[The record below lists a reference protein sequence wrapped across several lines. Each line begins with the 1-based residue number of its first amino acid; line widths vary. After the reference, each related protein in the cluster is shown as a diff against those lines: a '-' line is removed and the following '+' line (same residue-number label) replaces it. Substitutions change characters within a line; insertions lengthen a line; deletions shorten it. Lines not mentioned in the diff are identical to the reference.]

1 MRNKYSQR
9 LKIFQEFFKY
19 KSGIAGISI
28 LLFLI
33 VLSIYAFLNV
43 PFSSFTQWNNPTYW
57 INYPKAASPAWA
69 DFGIFSSNKLE
80 HKIMS
85 SHDYAIVNKSIE
97 NNTYVTTHIYTI
109 NFTYST
115 YPKDFMLV
123 YKINASD
130 NLPVIDISVTRP
142 DGIVMDMYFQ
152 TIRNSVTDFNDN
164 ISSGRIFSTDHEI
177 GKKLD
182 YYLKDFRYEQDSSSP
197 QIMIFS
203 DIENN
208 RVLNGQYKFSI
219 KFYLFNSSDS
229 VIESSL
235 ILGGK
240 KYGLLGIDEMRR
252 DLSIGLLWG
261 TPIALF
267 IGITVSI
274 FSIFIG
280 LFYGVFAGYR
290 GKRTDEGMMRI
301 NDIFYSLPTLP
312 LLIILSIF
320 IGRSIFL
327 LVIFI
332 VFFSWMGTAKI
343 SRSLALQ
350 IKNLQYV
357 EASKL
362 MGQSEIKIIFKHIIP
377 QLLPF
382 TFASIAISVPGAILA
397 EAALSFIGLG
407 DPSLPTWGQIL
418 HEANSSAA
426 SSRGLWWWIL
436 PPGIMIALTGLAFVM
451 IGNTLESIVNPKKKI
466 IK

>member
-1 MRNKYSQR
+1 MH
-9 LKIFQEFFKY
+9 
-19 KSGIAGISI
+19 
-28 LLFLI
+28 
-33 VLSIYAFLNV
+33 
-43 PFSSFTQWNNPTYW
+43 
-57 INYPKAASPAWA
+57 SP
-69 DFGIFSSNKLE
+69 
-80 HKIMS
+80 
-85 SHDYAIVNKSIE
+85 DYALTSNAIE
-97 NNTYVTTHIYTI
+97 NDTFVTTHTYPI

-115 YPKDFMLV
+115 YPKDFMVV
-123 YKINASD
+123 YKLKTSGI
-130 NLPVIDISVTRP
+130 LPVIGISVTRP
-142 DGIVMDMYFQ
+142 DGKIMDIYFQ
-152 TIRNSVTDFNDN
+152 TIRDSVTDFTDN
-164 ISSGRIFSTDHEI
+164 VFSGRIFSTDREI

-182 YYLKDFRYEQDSSSP
+182 YYLKDFTYAQDSSTP

-203 DIENN
+203 DSKNN

-219 KFYLFNSSDS
+219 KFYLFNEKDA
-229 VIESSL
+229 VVESNL

-240 KYGLLGIDEMRR
+240 KFGFLGTDEMRR

-280 LFYGVFAGYR
+280 LFYGVFAGYKGR
-290 GKRTDEGMMRI
+290 RTDEGMMRI

-320 IGRSIFL
+320 VGRSIFL

-418 HEANSSAA
+418 HEANASAA

-436 PPGIMIALTGLAFVM
+436 PPGVMIALTGLAFVM
-451 IGNTLESIVNPKKKI
+451 IGNTLESIVNPKKRI

>member
-1 MRNKYSQR
+1 M
-9 LKIFQEFFKY
+9 
-19 KSGIAGISI
+19 
-28 LLFLI
+28 
-33 VLSIYAFLNV
+33 LSVYTFLNV
-43 PFSSFTQWNNPTYW
+43 PFSSFIQWNNPTYW
-57 INYPKAASPAWA
+57 INYPKAASPTWA
-69 DFGIFSSNKLE
+69 DLGIFSTNKLE
-80 HKIMS
+80 HKIMNS
-85 SHDYAIVNKSIE
+85 QDYAFVDRDIE
-97 NNTYVTTHIYTI
+97 NKTIVTTHTYNI

-115 YPKDFMLV
+115 FPKDFMIT
-123 YKINASD
+123 YKINASG
-130 NLPVIDISVTRP
+130 NIPVIGVEVTRP
-142 DGIVMDMYFQ
+142 DGKIMDIYFQ
-152 TIRNSVTDFNDN
+152 TIRDSVTDYSDN
-164 ISSGRIFSTDHEI
+164 IFSGRIFSTDYDVR
-177 GKKLD
+177 KKFD
-182 YYLKDFRYEQDSSSP
+182 HYLKDFKYVQDSSSP
-197 QIMIFS
+197 QIMLFS
-203 DIENN
+203 DIENKQ
-208 RVLNGQYKFSI
+208 VLNGPYKFAI
-219 KFYLFNSSDS
+219 KFYLFNDSDS
-229 VIESSL
+229 VVESNL

-240 KYGLLGIDEMRR
+240 KYGFLGTDEKRR

-280 LFYGVFAGYR
+280 LFYGVFAGYK
-290 GKRTDEGMMRI
+290 GKRTDEGLMRI

-320 IGRSIFL
+320 VGRSIFL

-436 PPGIMIALTGLAFVM
+436 PPGIMIALTGLAFVL

-466 IK
+466 I